1 MEKLPKDVL
10 IIHTDKNDNRTFVTN
25 ENIIEKIGKNANKV
39 ISEAIKLEM
48 DYMVMKFR
56 KYGKIE
62 IWVK

>member
-10 IIHTDKNDNRTFVTN
+10 IIHTDKNDKRTFVTN

>member
-1 MEKLPKDVL
+1 MKKLPKDVL
-10 IIHTDKNDNRTFVTN
+10 IIHTDKNDKRTFVTN
-25 ENIIEKIGKNANKV
+25 ENIVEKIGKNANKV
-39 ISEAIKLEM
+39 ICEAIKLKM

>member
-1 MEKLPKDVL
+1 MKKLPKDVL
-10 IIHTDKNDNRTFVTN
+10 IIHTDKNEKRTFVTN
-25 ENIIEKIGKNANKV
+25 DNIIEKIGRNANKV

>member
-10 IIHTDKNDNRTFVTN
+10 IIHTDKNEKRTFVTN
-25 ENIIEKIGKNANKV
+25 DNIIEKIGKNANKV

-48 DYMVMKFR
+48 DYKVIKFR